1 MKPRL
6 TSREKNQSGKET
18 GAITGRP
25 AFLAER
31 VTNCRYFFFNLNPPP
46 RTTLA
51 ITCGGWERCSP
62 NYVVR
67 RESFRYFALE
77 YVAEG
82 QGYFTCNGRT
92 TELEPGILFGYAPGS
107 AHLIRT
113 SAVQP
118 LVKYFL
124 DFAGSHAGSIFNSL
138 PLNPGCTA
146 WIRQPHVIRDLFQ
159 QIVDAGQEPRDMS
172 RKLCS
177 SLFDVLLLRIE
188 QNAMRPEEAK
198 CRAFETYARA
208 SYELS
213 TGFRT
218 LQSTA
223 DLARKLKITP
233 AYLARLFQRYSTTSP
248 HKALMGIK
256 MAEAA
261 SLLVGT
267 GASVTNAAAHVG
279 FADPYHFSR
288 VFKSYYGSAP
298 AHFRAHPRSSSHE
311 KPAALSSQGLTE
323 YAGTTRRKQRLRNL

>member
-1 MKPRL
+1 MKHRPI
-6 TSREKNQSGKET
+6 SREKKQPAEVT
-18 GAITGRP
+18 GTIARP

-31 VTNCRYFFFNLNPPP
+31 VTRCRYFFFNLDPPP
-46 RTTLA
+46 RTALA
-51 ITCGGWERCSP
+51 ITCGGWECCSP

-82 QGYFTCNGRT
+82 HGYFTCDGRT

-113 SAVQP
+113 SADQP
-118 LVKYFL
+118 LLKYFL
-124 DFAGSHAGSIFNSL
+124 DFSGSHAGSIFRGL
-138 PLNPGCTA
+138 PLNPGFTA

-159 QIVDAGQEPRDMS
+159 QIVDAGQEPRALS
-172 RKLCS
+172 QKLCS

-213 TGFRT
+213 TSFRT

-248 HKALMGIK
+248 HKALIGNK

-267 GASVTNAAAHVG
+267 GASVAHAAERVG
-279 FADPYHFSR
+279 FSDPYHFSR

-298 AHFRAHPRSSSHE
+298 THFRAHPRSSAGHE
-311 KPAALSSQGLTE
+311 RPVPSAEPT
-323 YAGTTRRKQRLRNL
+323 GTPRRK